1 MTAKQALEIYKG
13 RDASEKLFMSDK
25 TFLGNQS
32 LRVDSDESAAAKIFI
47 EFIALIIRNR
57 MYNNLQDEMKTLAK
71 KPNYMSVP
79 AAIRELDKIQ
89 MSRQLDGVYRFDHA
103 ITATQKA
110 ILNAF
115 VMTEGYVKADG
126 WNLKEGEEMARIASM
141 EALEQ
146 RMEKA
151 QEQVSKTKKAYDAA
165 IAVLSDLLDKRDA
178 LRRDELVKAIMK
190 SDKTYEEV
198 LEFLN
203 SEKTDESEKRKKLF
217 PDQE

>member
-1 MTAKQALEIYKG
+1 
-13 RDASEKLFMSDK
+13 
-25 TFLGNQS
+25 
-32 LRVDSDESAAAKIFI
+32 
-47 EFIALIIRNR
+47 
-57 MYNNLQDEMKTLAK
+57 
-71 KPNYMSVP
+71 
-79 AAIRELDKIQ
+79 
-89 MSRQLDGVYRFDHA
+89 
-103 ITATQKA
+103 
-110 ILNAF
+110 
-115 VMTEGYVKADG
+115 
-126 WNLKEGEEMARIASM
+126 MARIASM
-141 EALEQ
+141 EALGQ
-146 RMEKA
+146 RIEKA